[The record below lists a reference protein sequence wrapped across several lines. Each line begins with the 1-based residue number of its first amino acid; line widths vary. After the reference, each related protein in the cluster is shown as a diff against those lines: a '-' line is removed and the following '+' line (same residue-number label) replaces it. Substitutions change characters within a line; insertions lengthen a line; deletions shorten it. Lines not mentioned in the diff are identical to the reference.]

1 MNYYG
6 SIDLTRVPKECYREV
21 TLKNGEK
28 HIFLNLGLFQRKEP
42 VTFGTT
48 TYTHFLSCAPKKE
61 DRKEGVNY
69 IVGDFAESK
78 PNPVAP
84 VTADEVA
91 AAPVA
96 EHLPF

>member
-6 SIDLTRVPKECYREV
+6 SIDLTKVPKECYREV

-28 HIFLNLGLFQRKEP
+28 HIFLNVALYQRKEP
-42 VTFGTT
+42 TTFGTT

-61 DRKEGVNY
+61 ERKEGVNY

-78 PNPVAP
+78 PTPIEP
-84 VTADEVA
+84 VTTEEVNN
-91 AAPVA
+91 APVA
-96 EHLPF
+96 DHLPF